1 MILEMLLAAGHM
13 ALALLLLCLLW
24 LLVARHCPPEKG
36 MTPDKELSKQAKAR
50 EQGLA
55 SNRQVDC

>member
-24 LLVARHCPPEKG
+24 LLVAAG
-36 MTPDKELSKQAKAR
+36 GSALSSR
-50 EQGLA
+50 EGHGT
-55 SNRQVDC
+55 R